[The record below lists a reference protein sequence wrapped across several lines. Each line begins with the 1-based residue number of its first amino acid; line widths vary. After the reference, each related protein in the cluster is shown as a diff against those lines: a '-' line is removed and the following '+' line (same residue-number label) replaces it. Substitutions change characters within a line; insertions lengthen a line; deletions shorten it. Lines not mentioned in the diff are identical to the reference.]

1 MCPAPAREGRA
12 GGLNVHRYEYRF
24 DSDMLAG
31 EVWRGRPVKMVQL
44 VGKSADLENG
54 GEESAHPKLEPT
66 GGGIARTAAA
76 GTRNGSI
83 LDDDP
88 PASKQATHP

>member
-1 MCPAPAREGRA
+1 
-12 GGLNVHRYEYRF
+12 
-24 DSDMLAG
+24 MLAG

-66 GGGIARTAAA
+66 GGGIARTAA